1 MERGVENQNRVYKVR
16 TCIAQDLR
24 ATVGAAVS
32 HGRELLSSR
41 TLDVTKSQP
50 IDWVLRD

>member
-1 MERGVENQNRVYKVR
+1 MERGVENQNRVEFGHVI
-16 TCIAQDLR
+16 TQGLR

-32 HGRELLSSR
+32 HGRELLWSR